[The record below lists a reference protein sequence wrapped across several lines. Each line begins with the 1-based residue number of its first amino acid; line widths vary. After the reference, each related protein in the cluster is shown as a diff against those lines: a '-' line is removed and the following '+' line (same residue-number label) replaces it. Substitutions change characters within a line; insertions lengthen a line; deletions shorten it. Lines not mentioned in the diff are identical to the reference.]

1 VSVLVVHLVR
11 LLAVMLLIGGALP
24 ARAQT
29 EAFPAHTVH
38 VVVPFSAGGPVD
50 IVGRVIAQ
58 GLSDIWKQ
66 PVVVDNRT
74 GAGGN
79 LAAEQ
84 VSRAPA
90 DGYTLL
96 VTTPSLAIA
105 PAVYKKLTFRPLE
118 DFAPV
123 AKVGVTPTLLIV
135 TAQLKVDSVAELI
148 AMAKA
153 EPGRLSFASP
163 GQGTSLHLAA
173 EMFKRMAGIDIIH
186 VPYRGGAPALIDIMA
201 GQPQM
206 MFDPLVECLPH
217 IKAGKLKALAVS
229 TRERTPVMPDL
240 PTVAESGVPGYEF
253 SLWYAVFAPA
263 ATPHELVERINRDI
277 GTVLGQ
283 AAVKERFASVSIVID
298 TGPSDAFAAE
308 MRREV
313 KDWTELATSI
323 GLSLE

>member
-1 VSVLVVHLVR
+1 MTVSIHHLVR
-11 LLAVMLLIGGALP
+11 LLAVTLLIGAALP
-24 ARAQT
+24 TRAQT
-29 EAFPAHTVH
+29 EAFPNHPVKL
-38 VVVPFSAGGPVD
+38 VVPFSAGGPVD
-50 IVGRVIAQ
+50 IVGRVVAQ
-58 GLSDIWKQ
+58 GLSEIWKQ
-66 PVVVDNRT
+66 AVVVDNRT

-84 VSRAPA
+84 VARAA
-90 DGYTLL
+90 GDGYTLL

-105 PAVYKKLTFRPLE
+105 PAVYKKLSFKPVE
-118 DFAPV
+118 DFAPI
-123 AKVGVTPTLLIV
+123 AKLGVTPTLLIV
-135 TAQLKVDSVAELI
+135 NADLKVASVAELI

-163 GQGTSLHLAA
+163 GQGSSLHLAA

-206 MFDPLVECLPH
+206 MFDPLVECLPYV
-217 IKAGKLKALAVS
+217 KAGKLKALAVS
-229 TRERTPVMPDL
+229 TRDRTPVLPDL
-240 PTVAESGVPGYEF
+240 PTVAEGGVPGYDF

-263 ATPHELVERINRDI
+263 STPHELVERINRDI
-277 GTVLGQ
+277 VTVLGQ

-298 TGPSDAFAAE
+298 TGPSEAFAAE